1 MFEPGFEEQD
11 LLWEPHV
18 REDDLSTDKRMK
30 KLLDDIFSHDSNT
43 FISLTSHSGAISSI
57 LRVLGHRKF
66 QLVTGSV
73 IPVLV
78 RADFIGKLLAAE
90 QKVA

>member
-1 MFEPGFEEQD
+1 
-11 LLWEPHV
+11 V
-18 REDDLSTDKRMK
+18 REDDLSTDKRIK
-30 KLLDDIFSHDSNT
+30 KLLEDIFSHDSST

-57 LRVLGHRKF
+57 LRVIGHRKF
-66 QLVTGSV
+66 QLITGSV

-78 RADFIGKLLAAE
+78 RADFIEKRLAAE